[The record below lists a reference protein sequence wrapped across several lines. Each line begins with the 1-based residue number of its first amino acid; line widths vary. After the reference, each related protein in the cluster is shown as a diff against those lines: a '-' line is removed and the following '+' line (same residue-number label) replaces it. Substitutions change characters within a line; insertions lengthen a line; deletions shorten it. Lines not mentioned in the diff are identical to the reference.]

1 MKITA
6 ERDIEDKKREKL
18 RSIRDHYRQHK
29 ETDPF
34 TEMHEAIQTMP
45 KLTRGKNKRAIKD
58 ILQRVSVSYWDA
70 MRKMARSKNM
80 HAEPSYV
87 SPGQKPKEKRSNPE
101 LDYWLIRVMQDLPW
115 KTAYEMWTFTN
126 ATDPKKQNSNA
137 PKKRQK
143 PSEYASGLVI
153 REI

>member
-115 KTAYEMWTFTN
+115 KTAYECGPLQMQLTQKN
-126 ATDPKKQNSNA
+126 KIQMPQ
-137 PKKRQK
+137 KKRQK